1 MAAVPA
7 GYDPGQSLLSGGSG
21 HLEAMRGGGIG
32 GGGSM
37 TWKVVFA
44 NEAVK
49 AAFPGVTLGGLQKEL
64 YGIAYPSGKGYITGN
79 PIGQP
84 VLETIKKDIIA
95 KKPGF
100 LSDKVDFQIN
110 MIFDSLIQTLK
121 NFTTIAREASD
132 SIPIR
137 QSVESAVSNKIIKLG
152 EDGYTF
158 TFSLDT
164 LDANTQSM
172 LKFFLKLANILRLAD
187 DKKDVAAANV
197 GAAAEPA
204 AAIVRAAA
212 EPAAANVG
220 AAAKPAAANAGA
232 AADPAAANVGAAA
245 EPAVADVVEP
255 AGADAAAPNASKVPL
270 PDFSNAETI
279 TSTENTATPTPT
291 LLSVITDTDLRT
303 RVEAALK
310 FEKEDSIQTQQGKL
324 FGAIANLLQSGK
336 GGVKEGGQIT
346 ITIPIG
352 DVPVATGAAVAA
364 GAPSATASTPSVTDA
379 AATATVEV
387 GELPDVVENED
398 KKGGDTIPP
407 PPPSRTGGRRHLRKT
422 RRHKKLG
429 LQAQTKRGKRKE

>member
-121 NFTTIAREASD
+121 NFTTIARETSD

-172 LKFFLKLANILRLAD
+172 LKFFLKLANILRLVD
-187 DKKDVAAANV
+187 DKKEVAAANVGAAAEPAAANV

-204 AAIVRAAA
+204 AAIVR
-212 EPAAANVG
+212 
-220 AAAKPAAANAGA
+220 
-232 AADPAAANVGAAA
+232 AAA

-324 FGAIANLLQSGK
+324 FAAIANLLQSGK

-398 KKGGDTIPP
+398 KKGGDSIPP
-407 PPPSRTGGRRHLRKT
+407 PPSPPSRTGGRRHLRKT